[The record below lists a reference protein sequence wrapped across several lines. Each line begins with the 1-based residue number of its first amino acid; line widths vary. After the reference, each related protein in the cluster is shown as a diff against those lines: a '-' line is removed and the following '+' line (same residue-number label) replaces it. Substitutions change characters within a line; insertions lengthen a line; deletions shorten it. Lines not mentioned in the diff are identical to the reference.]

1 MYLDTS
7 RRLYKRDGIQA
18 EFEVPV
24 PILICTYTNMAL
36 DHVVEGLVE
45 RGLKPLR
52 VGIDG
57 KVQPALREYSLEAYL
72 DRHPRRSE
80 LERLVRD
87 ETTLQEKLRT
97 LERNI
102 DEARTKDRSNRQANL
117 RTMLANVDRQF
128 WAVRAKLYRL
138 RQVMI
143 TDVLEQ
149 ADVVGSRIRSPFP
162 SLLTDRVLDLHDVHW
177 RCIIRTE
184 EHRLPGRLP

>member
-1 MYLDTS
+1 M
-7 RRLYKRDGIQA
+7 
-18 EFEVPV
+18 
-24 PILICTYTNMAL
+24 PILVCTYTNIAL
-36 DHVVEGLVE
+36 DHVVEGLVG

-87 ETTLQEKLRT
+87 ETKLEEKLRT

-102 DEARTKDRSNRQANL
+102 DEARTQDKLSRQANL
-117 RTMLANVDRQF
+117 RAILANVERQF
-128 WAVRAKLYRL
+128 WAVRAKLFRL

-143 TDVLEQ
+143 TDVLKQ
-149 ADVVGSRIRSPFP
+149 ADVVG
-162 SLLTDRVLDLHDVHW
+162 
-177 RCIIRTE
+177 
-184 EHRLPGRLP
+184 

>member
-1 MYLDTS
+1 M
-7 RRLYKRDGIQA
+7 
-18 EFEVPV
+18 
-24 PILICTYTNMAL
+24 PILVCTYTNMAL
-36 DHVVEGLVE
+36 DHVVGGLVG

-87 ETTLQEKLRT
+87 ETTLEEKLRT

-102 DEARTKDRSNRQANL
+102 DEARTQNKLGRQANL
-117 RTMLANVDRQF
+117 RTILANVDRQF
-128 WAVRAKLYRL
+128 WIVRAKLYRL

-143 TDVLEQ
+143 TDVLKQ
-149 ADVVGSRIRSPFP
+149 ADVVGQHNRSPFP
-162 SLLTDRVLDLHDVHW
+162 SLLTDPVF
-177 RCIIRTE
+177 
-184 EHRLPGRLP
+184 